1 MVLDW
6 MRGVLALV
14 DEEGDQMVIPSIV
27 AVRTSLVFSPSRI
40 LEEWSI
46 TPKTDQILWLVVVED
61 LVLVG

>member
-14 DEEGDQMVIPSIV
+14 DEEGDHMVIPSIV

-40 LEEWSI
+40 LEE
-46 TPKTDQILWLVVVED
+46 
-61 LVLVG
+61 